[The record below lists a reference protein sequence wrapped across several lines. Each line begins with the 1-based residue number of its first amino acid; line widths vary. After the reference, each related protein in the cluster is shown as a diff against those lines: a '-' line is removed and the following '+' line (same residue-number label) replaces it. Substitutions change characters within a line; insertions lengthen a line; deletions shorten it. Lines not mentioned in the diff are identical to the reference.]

1 MTRTLALETEAIH
14 AGELHDA
21 SRSHI
26 PPIYQTSTF
35 TFDNMAEVEAYAAGG
50 PPNYIYSR
58 RSNPN
63 RDALASKLAALEGRS
78 LIQQAKAEGRT
89 EPVVAAEIF
98 SSGMG
103 AVSAAILGTVR
114 AGQHL
119 IAQNVL
125 YGSTE
130 HLISD
135 LLPQYGIS
143 VSRISGADPDALARE
158 LDAHPN
164 TTAVYLETPANPTM
178 ELVDLSAM
186 SKIARAHKAHVIV
199 DNTFA
204 TPILQRPLEL
214 GCDVALHSTTKYIC
228 GHGVVIGGAVISSDV
243 TLMDEQIAPLIR
255 FLGAVPSP
263 FDCWLTNLGLK
274 TLPLRMKQHSANGMK
289 VAQFLEAHPKV
300 TAVHYPGLESFPQ
313 YPLAKRQMDSF
324 GGMIAFEV
332 TGGYNAGCKLLDN
345 VQLCSLAVSLGNVDP
360 LIEHPA
366 SMTHRVVPPEVR
378 RQAGISDGL
387 IRISVGLEAAEDIIA
402 DLEQALDAM

>member
-1 MTRTLALETEAIH
+1 MTRPLAPETEAIH
-14 AGELHDA
+14 AGELRDA

-35 TFDNMAEVEAYAAGG
+35 TFDNMAEVESYAAGG
-50 PPNYIYSR
+50 PPHHIYTR

-63 RDALASKLAALEGRS
+63 RDALASKLSTLEGRS
-78 LIQQAKAEGRT
+78 LIQQARANGKT
-89 EPVVAAEIF
+89 DSVVAAEIF

-103 AVSAAILGTVR
+103 AVSAAILGTVH

-119 IAQNVL
+119 IAQHTL

-130 HLISD
+130 HLIGEM
-135 LLPQYGIS
+135 LAQYGIT
-143 VSRISGADPDALARE
+143 VSRIDGADPDSLARE
-158 LDAHPN
+158 LKAHPN

-178 ELVDLSAM
+178 ELVDLAAM
-186 SKIARAHKAHVIV
+186 SKIARAHNAHVIV

-204 TPILQRPLEL
+204 TPVLQRPLEL
-214 GCDVALHSTTKYIC
+214 GCDVVVHSTTKYIC
-228 GHGVVIGGAVISSDV
+228 GHGIVVGGAVISSDV
-243 TLMDEQIAPLIR
+243 TLMDEQIAPLVR
-255 FLGAVPSP
+255 YLGAVPSP

-274 TLPLRMKQHSANGMK
+274 TLPLRMKQHSANGMQ
-289 VAQFLEAHPKV
+289 VAQFLEAHPNV
-300 TAVHYPGLESFPQ
+300 SLVHYPGLKSFPQ
-313 YPLAKRQMDSF
+313 HELAKRQMDSF

-332 TGGYNAGCKLLDN
+332 KGGYDAGCRLLDK
-345 VQLCSLAVSLGNVDP
+345 VQLCTLAVSLGNVDT

-378 RQAGISDGL
+378 RQAGITDGL

-402 DLEQALDAM
+402 DLEQALDAI